1 MAFSRTTLS
10 VTTVLVIFAL
20 LGGALWWRLRPEPT
34 ADGDDTVAAAEDAPV
49 SVEGSST
56 QFSTD
61 IPQAVEGSQV
71 VRDTLWISV
80 TATGRAVA
88 NREVLLAAQTQG
100 FIRSLPIRESQSV
113 SQGDLLVQVDT
124 TELALALKQARADL
138 VDAQATFRIQTLFD
152 DSIADP
158 AVREQRNQVIR
169 STSGLNAAEIALER
183 AQIDL
188 DRARIVAPFGGRIG
202 DLQVFESQFV
212 SAGTELMTLVD
223 IDPIRVEIGVL
234 EREIGMLAPGRT
246 ARVSFTA
253 FPGEVFE
260 GSIASINP
268 IVNPEEQAARVTVVL
283 QNPGGRIKP
292 GMYAEAEL
300 EARSY
305 ADRVLVPRASVLA
318 RGDILDREIVFV
330 FEPDSEEGGEPS
342 ETGRALWQYVTTG
355 ERNGDMVEIVPSE
368 EGMVDPGQW
377 VLTDGH
383 HYLAHDT
390 RVRLVDNVVVA
401 GGRPG
406 G

>member
-10 VTTVLVIFAL
+10 VTTVLLIFAL
-20 LGGALWWRLRPEPT
+20 VGGGLWWRLRPDPET
-34 ADGDDTVAAAEDAPV
+34 EGGDEVASAEDPAV
-49 SVEGSST
+49 QVEGSST

-61 IPQAVEGSQV
+61 IPQAVEGARV
-71 VRDTLWISV
+71 LRDTLWISV

-88 NREVLLAAQTQG
+88 NREVLLTSQTQG
-100 FIRSLPIRESQSV
+100 FIRSLPVRESQAV
-113 SQGDLLVQVDT
+113 SEGDLLIQVDT
-124 TELALALKQARADL
+124 TELGLALRQARADL
-138 VDAQATFRIQTLFD
+138 VDAEATFRIQTLFD

-158 AVREQRNQVIR
+158 QIREQRRQVIR

-183 AQIDL
+183 ARIDL

-212 SAGTELMTLVD
+212 SAGTELMRLVD

-246 ARVSFTA
+246 ARVTFTA

-260 GSIASINP
+260 GRIQSINP
-268 IVNPEEQAARVTVVL
+268 IVNPEEKSARVTVVL
-283 QNPGGRIKP
+283 SNPGGRIKP

-300 EARSY
+300 EARSF
-305 ADRVLVPRASVLA
+305 ADRVLVPRSAVLA
-318 RGDILDREIVFV
+318 RGDLLDREIVFL
-330 FEPDSEEGGEPS
+330 FEPDSETDGEPS
-342 ETGRALWQYVTTG
+342 ETGRALWQYVQTG
-355 ERNGDMVEIVPSE
+355 ERNGDMVEIVPSD
-368 EGMVDPGQW
+368 EGMIDPGQW

-390 RVRLVDNVVVA
+390 RVRLVDNVAAA